1 MIHRSSSM
9 WKGTKTLCK
18 IRFVGTFQHTVS
30 HCSKTGER
38 DSGSSHEGLVPL
50 LFARDSAP
58 GAVAAAVLLLPL
70 PALRAAACLLAAVAA
85 AVLLLPVPALPGA
98 ACLVAAV
105 AAAFGC
111 TKPCSIHQQVLLPA
125 ALLRLLLPER
135 DCTWERQEGMG
146 WVRACAEGIR
156 S

>member
-1 MIHRSSSM
+1 MIHRSSSR

-38 DSGSSHEGLVPL
+38 ESDSSHEGIVPL

-135 DCTWERQEGMG
+135 DCTWERQEGME

>member
-1 MIHRSSSM
+1 LIHRSSSR

-38 DSGSSHEGLVPL
+38 ESDSSHEGIVPL

-105 AAAFGC
+105 AAAF
-111 TKPCSIHQQVLLPA
+111 A
-125 ALLRLLLPER
+125 AAASSQGHH
-135 DCTWERQEGMG
+135 T
-146 WVRACAEGIR
+146 R
-156 S
+156 SVTFTNHGNSNHWQLGHRSSSTRKDALGYHATVD

>member
-38 DSGSSHEGLVPL
+38 ESDSSHEGIVPL

-70 PALRAAACLLAAVAA
+70 PALRVAACLLAAVA
-85 AVLLLPVPALPGA
+85 LLFFEWVDTSLQLLFGIRKHHDAGPDIGKR
-98 ACLVAAV
+98 
-105 AAAFGC
+105 AAFN
-111 TKPCSIHQQVLLPA
+111 
-125 ALLRLLLPER
+125 
-135 DCTWERQEGMG
+135 
-146 WVRACAEGIR
+146 
-156 S
+156 